1 MVKLKSHFDKSWGDI
16 NENLEH
22 QFRMQIYG
30 ENCLRKFDILSQT
43 MLIICSQTALL
54 DQMKHFAQGMVALC

>member
-1 MVKLKSHFDKSWGDI
+1 
-16 NENLEH
+16 
-22 QFRMQIYG
+22 MQISG